1 MNKRLYMK
9 PKKKTKT
16 FDAVA
21 FMREQRDIISEKL
34 SNMSKE
40 EILAYLKKLDE
51 STRKRIRPGA

>member
-1 MNKRLYMK
+1 METKNK
-9 PKKKTKT
+9 PQN

-51 STRKRIRPGA
+51 STRKRVRPDA

>member
-1 MNKRLYMK
+1 MEQKDK
-9 PKKKTKT
+9 PKN

-51 STRKRIRPGA
+51 STRKRVRPDA